1 MPLMVNIDDLSG
13 RDLDALVASR
23 IMGWRID
30 TNSKA
35 PDGSPMAMVEV
46 PRYSGSAPMAR
57 GIQFKLEQ
65 CHPGA
70 SMRCESES
78 PFTFVMRG
86 PSGRE
91 YTAVD
96 NDEATA
102 ICRVILKTMD
112 GEGPGIPRD
121 QIQPDRSPRAIS
133 AIAEMMA
140 AKAHPHQAVGIL
152 AQAAALKHGDTK
164 DGAANALLQYAATAP
179 GIIPIL
185 AEHASSAG
193 RVGQMCIA
201 ALNSLVQAGE
211 AARSALARLHP

>member
-1 MPLMVNIDDLSG
+1 MVDLDNVSG
-13 RDLDALVASR
+13 RDLDVLVASR

-35 PDGSPMAMVEV
+35 PDGSPMALVEV

-65 CHPGA
+65 CHPGT

-78 PFTFVMRG
+78 PFTIVIRG

-91 YTAVD
+91 YTAMD
-96 NDEATA
+96 GDEATA
-102 ICRVILKTMD
+102 ICRALIKTMD
-112 GEGPGIPRD
+112 GEGPGIPRE
-121 QIQPDRSPRAIS
+121 QIQPNRSPRAIS
-133 AIAEMMA
+133 AMAEMMA
-140 AKAHPHQAVGIL
+140 AKAHPHQPVGIL

-164 DGAANALLQYAATAP
+164 EGAANALLQYASTAP

-185 AEHASSAG
+185 AEHASASG
-193 RVGQMCIA
+193 RIGPMCVA

-211 AARSALARLHP
+211 AARAALARLHP